1 MPIYEY
7 RCRKCGAKFEKF
19 VRSLSAQNTVQ
30 CPRCGSEEV
39 EKAISLLGGISG
51 GSRSSASASTSCTT
65 GSV

>member
-7 RCRKCGAKFEKF
+7 RCRRCGEEFEKL
-19 VRSLSAQNTVQ
+19 VRSLSAQEVVT

-39 EKAISLLGGISG
+39 EKAISLFGLGNSA
-51 GSRSSASASTSCTT
+51 RSSAGDSCSS